1 MIGGEIQS
9 VYFPDG
15 DWSAAEPEYWARALA
30 PARVLR
36 PRPRILLVGLGGG
49 TQVHLLKRYATPRLV
64 TVIERDP
71 IVIGVA
77 NEWFGLK
84 SIGGLEILCADAER
98 AIRQLMLSHRRFD
111 FIMDDISYVAP
122 IDEAVRAAR
131 SLARLLAPRGVL
143 VLNQHRR
150 PAALALGEAVS
161 DRLPSIRLERV
172 RKDAENVLVI
182 AARDGT
188 LARRASGTLKNRA
201 GRSKRP
207 RCKATRKRRPRLT
220 RLYVA
225 GRSDRANDADGPF

>member
-30 PARVLR
+30 PARALR

-49 TQVHLLKRYATPRLV
+49 TQVHLLKRYGTPRLI

-84 SIGGLEILCADAER
+84 SIGALEIRCADAEL
-98 AIRQLMLSHRRFD
+98 AIRQLTRSRRRFD
-111 FIMDDISYVAP
+111 FIMDDVSYKAS

-131 SLARLLAPRGVL
+131 DLARLLAPGGVL

-150 PAALALGEAVS
+150 RAARALGKAVS
-161 DRLPSIRLERV
+161 DRTASIRIERV
-172 RKDAENVLVI
+172 RQDAENVLVI
-182 AARDGT
+182 AQHDGPGSRR
-188 LARRASGTLKNRA
+188 ARRLLK
-201 GRSKRP
+201 
-207 RCKATRKRRPRLT
+207 
-220 RLYVA
+220 
-225 GRSDRANDADGPF
+225 DAEAR